1 MGEMSLET
9 TPVPGGTFLMG
20 SSCGRPDERP
30 VRAVS
35 VAAFR
40 LGLTPVT
47 NAQYGPFVAEGRAAP
62 PPFWEEAAFAA
73 PDVPVVGVT
82 WFEAVAYAEWLGETL
97 GGRWRLPSEAE
108 WERAMRGG
116 LEGAPTPWGEAVPP
130 GEVPEGPIA
139 GPWGVGRGTANGFG
153 LLDPGTVVHEWCLD
167 RYGPYPE
174 PGEPVLPLS
183 DGEIDEGMRDG
194 NAPVPRRSSRGGSW
208 RHRQRWSPPSARSSL
223 PPEMRYA
230 DYGFR
235 VLKEVVDA
243 GGPAARIGRLP
254 PRGMR

>member
-1 MGEMSLET
+1 MSLET

-20 SSCGRPDERP
+20 SSHGRPDELP
-30 VRAVS
+30 VRVVRVS
-35 VAAFR
+35 LFR

-47 NAQYGPFVAEGRAAP
+47 NAQYAPCVAEGRAAP
-62 PPFWEEAAFAA
+62 PPYWEEAAFAA
-73 PDVPVVGVT
+73 PDRPVVGVT
-82 WFEAVAYAEWLGETL
+82 WFEAVAYAEWLGERL

-116 LEGAPTPWGEAVPP
+116 LEGALTPWGEALPP

-139 GPWGVGRGTANGFG
+139 GPWAVGRGTPNGFG

-167 RYGPYPE
+167 LYGPYPE
-174 PGEPVLPLS
+174 PGASVQ
-183 DGEIDEGMRDG
+183 
-194 NAPVPRRSSRGGSW
+194 PVPDDEVSRRSSRGGSW

-235 VLKEVVDA
+235 VLREGVDA
-243 GGPAARIGRLP
+243 GAPAGPPGPLP
-254 PRGMR
+254 RRGTR